1 MKILII
7 SIFCI
12 SLYASNLPKCV
23 YISSYHQGFSW
34 SDGIEKSIKDVLKNK
49 CEVFQFNMDTKR
61 NKTENFKES
70 QAILAREFIS
80 KINPNIVITADDNAA
95 KYLVSKYY
103 KNTKLPFIFCGIN
116 WTAKKYGFPYNN
128 VTGIL
133 EVLPI
138 NGLFKLATE
147 IVPGRNAIFIGDNT
161 ITDKKDLLRFQNF
174 SKSINI
180 NLDHKLVDN
189 VSQWKDIYL
198 KAQNDYDFVILGH
211 NAAIKGWN
219 NDEIK
224 KFVYKNTKKL
234 SLTTYNWM
242 MEFATLGLTI
252 LPSEQGEWAANS
264 AIAIINGYDIKDI
277 AITTNKKWDIWLNS
291 KIQKSSGVKI
301 PRNIRYKAKKV
312 ID

>member
-34 SDGIEKSIKDVLKNK
+34 SDGIEVSLKKVLKNK

-61 NKTENFKES
+61 HKSESFKKS
-70 QAILAREFIS
+70 QAKLAKQFID
-80 KINPNIVITADDNAA
+80 KINPSIVITADDNAA

-103 KNTKLPFIFCGIN
+103 KNSKLPFIFCGIN
-116 WTAKKYGFPYNN
+116 WTAKKYGFPYKN
-128 VTGIL
+128 VTGML

-138 NGLFKLATE
+138 NGLFKLANE
-147 IVPGRNAIFIGDNT
+147 IVDGKNVIFIGDNT
-161 ITDKKDLLRFQNF
+161 ITDKKDLQRFQEF

-180 NLDHKLVDN
+180 KLDHKLVDN

-198 KAQNDYDFVILGH
+198 QAQKNYDFIILGH
-211 NAAIKGWN
+211 NAAIKGWDN
-219 NDEIK
+219 NDIK
-224 KFVYKNTKKL
+224 EFVYKNTKIL

-242 MEFATLGLTI
+242 MEFAILGLTI
-252 LPSEQGEWAANS
+252 LPSEQGNWAANS
-264 AIAIINGYDIKDI
+264 ALAVVNGYDIQNIK
-277 AITTNKKWDIWLNS
+277 ITTNKKWDIWLNT
-291 KIQKSSGVKI
+291 KIQKNSDITI
-301 PRNIRYKAKKV
+301 PRLIRYKAKKV
-312 ID
+312 TN